1 MTGMASPFKKTLLR
15 ILSDLTGLE
24 EGKITPDLPLL
35 DGGYLTSLQV
45 VELVTRL
52 EEETGVRFHDMDITP
67 DNFQDAARI
76 DALLE
81 ERRREKPS

>member
-1 MTGMASPFKKTLLR
+1 MGTHLEKTLLR

-24 EGKITPDLPLL
+24 EEEISPTLPLL

-52 EEETGVRFHDMDITP
+52 EEETGVRFQDLDVTP
-67 DNFQDAARI
+67 DNFRDRARI
-76 DALLE
+76 EALLE
-81 ERRREKPS
+81 ARERGSSP